1 MKSGMTSM
9 HTFISPKEIVWGRG
23 SVQSLEK
30 TRGEKALIITD
41 KSMVKVGAVEK
52 VEHYLKK
59 AGISSMVFDG
69 VEPEF
74 VIDSI
79 MRIVEQHKDFAPDA
93 IVGLGGGSV
102 IDAAKAFR
110 VFYEHPDM
118 TVKDIFPASGPPQK
132 VILPSTKTTYTA
144 IPTTSGTGSEMSF
157 VFVASALEKNA
168 KRAVGSPF
176 IVPDKAILDPDFTD
190 SMPRTVQ
197 IDSGFDALSHAI
209 PAYYSNFRNDFS
221 KAYAIQAIRLIMQ
234 NLAPASEGDKEAKEH
249 MHYAAS
255 FGGTAFTNSGLG
267 VEHHLSHIYGAKF
280 HIPHGRACGLA
291 LTHAI
296 RFNADAAKDAIM
308 EIVSAIGYSGNDINQ
323 ASDYLVNRVSDLQKQ
338 LGVPETLKE
347 YGISESLFKAEL
359 PDMMADFNENPMPPP
374 LISNPQKCTTENME
388 KLFTATY
395 YG

>member
-1 MKSGMTSM
+1 MKSGAPSVR
-9 HTFISPKEIVWGRG
+9 TFIIPREVVWGRG

-30 TRGEKALIITD
+30 TKGKKALIITD
-41 KSMVKVGAVEK
+41 KSMAKVGAAEK
-52 VEHYLKK
+52 VEHYLRNS
-59 AGISSMVFDG
+59 GIETRVFDS

-74 VIDSI
+74 SIVII
-79 MRIVEQHKDFAPDA
+79 PQIVEQYRDYAPDA
-93 IVGLGGGSV
+93 IIGLGGGSS

-110 VFYEHPDM
+110 IFFEQPDI
-118 TVKDIFPASGPPQK
+118 TVQDIFPAAGPPRKTVQ
-132 VILPSTKTTYTA
+132 PSTNTTFTA

-157 VFVASALEKNA
+157 VFVASDPLDNA

-190 SMPRTVQ
+190 SMPRSVQ

-221 KAYAIQAIRLIMQ
+221 KAYAIQSIRLAMQ
-234 NLAPASEGDKEAKEH
+234 YLAAAADGDKAAKEH

-255 FGGTAFTNSGLG
+255 FAGTAFTNSGLG
-267 VEHHLSHIYGAKF
+267 VEHYLGHIYGAKF
-280 HIPHGRACGLA
+280 HMPHGRSCGLS

-296 RFNADAAKDAIM
+296 RFNSSVAKEAIM
-308 EIVSAIGYSGNDINQ
+308 EISSAIGYPGQNADQ
-323 ASDYLVNRVSDLQKQ
+323 ASDYLVKTILDLKKK

-347 YGISESLFKAEL
+347 YGIAEDIFKAEL
-359 PDMMADFNENPMPPP
+359 PDMIADFNKNPMLPP
-374 LISNPQKCTTENME
+374 LVSNPQNCTVENME
-388 KLFTATY
+388 KLFKDSY